1 MAPIAKKK
9 TVTSKPVPG
18 KVKSKTAGKAAG
30 KNVVSK
36 LPAKAKVQVLSSKVS
51 YQGPVFSVVT
61 DHVLEPGGI
70 ESHRDVIRHS
80 GSVVILAVDDVARP
94 RDPLIVM
101 ERQYR
106 HAAGMYLW
114 ELPAGRK
121 EPGEDTLPAAK
132 RELLEETGYTSKRW
146 TKLVRYFASPG
157 FLGVWMQVYIARSIV
172 AGEAQPESDENIH
185 IELMPLSQVLKLI
198 HAGKIHD
205 AKTILSVLLYE
216 AGRRSKKY

>member
-1 MAPIAKKK
+1 
-9 TVTSKPVPG
+9 
-18 KVKSKTAGKAAG
+18 
-30 KNVVSK
+30 
-36 LPAKAKVQVLSSKVS
+36 VQVLASKVS
-51 YQGPVFSVVT
+51 YQGPVFAVVT

-80 GSVVILAVDDVARP
+80 GSVVILAVDDVSRP
-94 RDPLIVM
+94 KDPLIVM

-121 EPGEDTLPAAK
+121 EPGEDTLPGAK
-132 RELLEETGYTSKRW
+132 RELLEETGYTARRW

-157 FLGVWMQVYIARSIV
+157 FLGEWMQVYLARGIV
-172 AGEAQPESDENIH
+172 AGKAQPEPDENIH
-185 IELMPLSQVLKLI
+185 IELMPLSQVLGLI
-198 HAGKIHD
+198 HGGKIHD
-205 AKTILSVLLYE
+205 GKTILSVLLYE